1 MIKVDALS
9 FGYSSPT
16 LLFDRLDLHLSPGVH
31 GLLGLNGAGKTSL
44 LKLISGLRLAW
55 QGSCRTLGHDAR
67 SRALEMLQDTFI
79 LLDEV
84 PASRH
89 SALGLAKERADFYPR
104 FDQQLYSELL
114 VEFEVAADVPLKDL
128 STGQRK
134 KAMIAFGVATGC
146 RLLLLDEP
154 TNGLDIPSKSA
165 FRRVVA
171 RCVDG
176 QRCVVVSTHQILEVE
191 NLLDSVV
198 ILEAGKVVFQ
208 ADLDAVHAA
217 VGITEEQVQEAD
229 VIYSEELPLGQRH
242 LVAATTA
249 PATQVDLE
257 TLFNAAIAQ
266 PQRLANALSSGAEL

>member
-1 MIKVDALS
+1 MIQIDALS
-9 FGYSSPT
+9 FGYSKSM
-16 LLFDRLDLHLSPGVH
+16 LFDRLDLHLQPGVH
-31 GLLGLNGAGKTSL
+31 GLLGVNGVGKTSL

-55 QGSCRTLGHDAR
+55 RGTCMTLGYDAHR
-67 SRALEMLQDTFI
+67 RELEMLQDTFI

-89 SALGLAKERADFYPR
+89 SALALAKERADFYPR
-104 FDQQLYSELL
+104 FDQQLYGDLLAEL
-114 VEFEVAADVPLKDL
+114 EVAAGVPMKQL

-165 FRRVVA
+165 FRRLIA

-176 QRCVVVSTHQILEVE
+176 QRCIVVSTHQILEVE

-198 ILEAGKVVFQ
+198 ILEGGRVVFQ

-217 VGITEEQVQEAD
+217 VGLTEEPAQPAD
-229 VIYSEELPLGQRH
+229 IVYSEEVPLGQRY
-242 LVAATTA
+242 LVAATA
-249 PATQVDLE
+249 SPVKQVDIE

-266 PQRLANALSSGAEL
+266 PQRLATAVFPGS

>member
-1 MIKVDALS
+1 MIQIDALS
-9 FGYSSPT
+9 FGYSKSM
-16 LLFDRLDLHLSPGVH
+16 LFDRLDLHLQPGVH
-31 GLLGLNGAGKTSL
+31 GLLGVNGVGKTSL

-55 QGSCRTLGHDAR
+55 RGTCMTLGYDAHR
-67 SRALEMLQDTFI
+67 RTLEMLQDTFI

-89 SALGLAKERADFYPR
+89 SALALAKERADFYPR
-104 FDQQLYSELL
+104 FDQQLYGDLLAEL
-114 VEFEVAADVPLKDL
+114 EVAAGVPMKQL

-165 FRRVVA
+165 FRRLIA

-176 QRCVVVSTHQILEVE
+176 QRCIVVSTHQILEVE

-198 ILEAGKVVFQ
+198 ILEGGRVVFQ

-217 VGITEEQVQEAD
+217 VGLTEEPAQPAD
-229 VIYSEELPLGQRH
+229 IVYSEEVPLGQRY
-242 LVAATTA
+242 LVAATA
-249 PATQVDLE
+249 SPVKQVDIE

-266 PQRLANALSSGAEL
+266 PQRLATAVFPGS

>member
-1 MIKVDALS
+1 MIQIDALS
-9 FGYSSPT
+9 FGYSKSM
-16 LLFDRLDLHLSPGVH
+16 LFDRLDLQLQPGVH
-31 GLLGLNGAGKTSL
+31 GLLGVNGVGKTSL

-55 QGSCRTLGHDAR
+55 RGTCMTLGYDAHR
-67 SRALEMLQDTFI
+67 RALEMLQDTFI

-104 FDQQLYSELL
+104 FDQQVYGDLLAEL
-114 VEFEVAADVPLKDL
+114 EVAADEPMKQL

-165 FRRVVA
+165 FRRLIA
-171 RCVDG
+171 RCI
-176 QRCVVVSTHQILEVE
+176 VVSTHQILEVE

-198 ILEAGKVVFQ
+198 ILEGGRVVFQ

-217 VGITEEQVQEAD
+217 VGLTEEPAQPAD
-229 VIYSEELPLGQRH
+229 IVYSEEVPLGQQH
-242 LVAATTA
+242 LVTATA
-249 PATQVDLE
+249 SPVTQVDIE

-266 PQRLANALSSGAEL
+266 PQRLATAVFPGS

>member
-1 MIKVDALS
+1 
-9 FGYSSPT
+9 
-16 LLFDRLDLHLSPGVH
+16 
-31 GLLGLNGAGKTSL
+31 
-44 LKLISGLRLAW
+44 
-55 QGSCRTLGHDAR
+55 
-67 SRALEMLQDTFI
+67 
-79 LLDEV
+79 
-84 PASRH
+84 
-89 SALGLAKERADFYPR
+89 
-104 FDQQLYSELL
+104 
-114 VEFEVAADVPLKDL
+114 VAADVPLKDL

-154 TNGLDIPSKSA
+154 TNGLDIPSKST
-165 FRRVVA
+165 FRRLIA

-217 VGITEEQVQEAD
+217 VGLTEEPTQEAD
-229 VIYSEELPLGQRH
+229 IVYSEEMPLGQRH

-249 PATQVDLE
+249 PVTQVDLE

-266 PQRLANALSSGAEL
+266 PQRLANALSPGAEL